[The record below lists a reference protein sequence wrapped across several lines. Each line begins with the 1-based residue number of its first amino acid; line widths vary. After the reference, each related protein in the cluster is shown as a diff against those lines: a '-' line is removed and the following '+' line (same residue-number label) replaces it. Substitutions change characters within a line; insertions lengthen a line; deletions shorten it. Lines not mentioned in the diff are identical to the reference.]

1 MTRRLAVVIFRQNHR
16 CDSRIFCQFP
26 AARYSARVGWTPF
39 TCVGTSQGAIHPQL
53 PGGRGL
59 ARSIQQTTLETKGHI
74 ARVRAGLSDTGVYK
88 RRRTPR
94 CSDPELRVAFPL
106 IELIQFG
113 IESQVTCAIAP
124 RPLLHSRGDNMSH
137 SPEKELKWTNGDMRS
152 QSPCEPA
159 SAWLTWS
166 SPSLARARGGVFPHV
181 LITAY
186 PRSQMAIVSP
196 QDRTVTD
203 DPCRR
208 DCAYFR
214 GMGVRPPQYLAPPPT
229 SR

>member
-59 ARSIQQTTLETKGHI
+59 ARSIQQTTLETKGHF
-74 ARVRAGLSDTGVYK
+74 ARVRTGLSDTGVYK

-106 IELIQFG
+106 IELIQS
-113 IESQVTCAIAP
+113 IRDRVT
-124 RPLLHSRGDNMSH
+124 GDLCHCS
-137 SPEKELKWTNGDMRS
+137 
-152 QSPCEPA
+152 A
-159 SAWLTWS
+159 SFTA
-166 SPSLARARGGVFPHV
+166 LAR
-181 LITAY
+181 
-186 PRSQMAIVSP
+186 
-196 QDRTVTD
+196 
-203 DPCRR
+203 
-208 DCAYFR
+208 
-214 GMGVRPPQYLAPPPT
+214 
-229 SR
+229 